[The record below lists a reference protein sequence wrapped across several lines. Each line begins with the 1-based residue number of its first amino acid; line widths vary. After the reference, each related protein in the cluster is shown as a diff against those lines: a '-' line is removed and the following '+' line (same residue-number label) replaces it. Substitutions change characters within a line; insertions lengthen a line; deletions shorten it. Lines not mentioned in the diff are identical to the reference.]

1 MSSLLNLSLAAVA
14 GLAIGA
20 GATVALLPPPKPP
33 VQAKND
39 HPVRTTGIAPF
50 AHGSIPVPGPPG
62 SAAIPGVELYHGLMT
77 GTELAKRNLT
87 IGQIGPISDFLVR
100 KAYTTAY
107 DRRHRIPAWAA
118 EHLTAASLKG
128 SGNRQDT
135 SFEED
140 QDIPDKFRAH
150 LTDYFKSG
158 YDRGHIVPAADAK
171 QDQEAMKETFLLSN
185 IAPQVGEGFNRNYWA
200 YLEAFCRNLTSSF
213 EDVYVFTVPLFLPRQ
228 SPDGKWRVTYEMI
241 AAPNNAPTST
251 FSRQAVISKLGMPE
265 SSAEPPLFTPP
276 RLYLLPVAVPTHFAK
291 VLLTSRPPRS
301 GMPMALTTSPGR
313 PAEKEWAIGAF
324 VLPNEVIPDE
334 ARLETF
340 IVPDPMILEWLC
352 SPVDAVESS
361 SGLTLIPDELKRLA
375 KPLCSTVKCEVMVRR
390 FDDAQKKLGNGDRP
404 KSRRRETM

>member
-39 HPVRTTGIAPF
+39 QPSRTNGIAPL
-50 AHGSIPVPGPPG
+50 AHGSSPVPGPPG
-62 SAAIPGVELYHGLMT
+62 SAAIPGVELYHGLLT

-107 DRRHRIPAWAA
+107 DRRLRIPSWTA

-128 SGNRQDT
+128 SGNRQDV

-140 QDIPDKFRAH
+140 RDIPDKFRAH
-150 LTDYFKSG
+150 LLDYFKSG
-158 YDRGHIVPAADAK
+158 YDRGHMVPAADAK

-213 EDVYVFTVPLFLPRQ
+213 EDVHVFTVPLFLPRR

-241 AAPNNAPTST
+241 AAANSAPT
-251 FSRQAVISKLGMPE
+251 I
-265 SSAEPPLFTPP
+265 
-276 RLYLLPVAVPTHFAK
+276 AVPTHFAK

-301 GMPMALTTSPGR
+301 GISMALTTSPDR
-313 PAEKEWAIGAF
+313 LAEKEWAIGAF

-375 KPLCSTVKCEVMVRR
+375 SPLCSTVKCEVIVRR
-390 FDDAQKKLGNGDRP
+390 FDDAQKKLGGDRP
-404 KSRRRETM
+404 KPRRRETM